1 MMPDELAL
9 WLNSMAFLDQLSG
22 DEIYDRLYECY
33 VIEEGASSSMSNSGS
48 SLDEPHEMYTG
59 FLSPLDYGPI
69 VEENQYFDHDKYRY
83 CW

>member
-1 MMPDELAL
+1 MPDELAL
-9 WLNSMAFLDQLSG
+9 WLNSMASLNQLSG

-33 VIEEGASSSMSNSGS
+33 VIEEGSSMPN

-69 VEENQYFDHDKYRY
+69 VEENQYFDHDEYRY